1 MIEHFLSMCFNF
13 SKNLK
18 DPLQS
23 TTYPLLGRTGLRV
36 SRLSLGTMTFG
47 TENGWGCDRETARAM
62 FGAYL
67 ASGGNFIDSA
77 DIYTQGTAETWLG
90 EFMSETGMRD
100 RVVLATK
107 YSFNHQNPQGNPNA
121 AGNGRK
127 NLIRSLDASLARL
140 KTDYVDLYYL
150 HAWDGITPAEEVLRS
165 MDQLVRAGK
174 IRHWAL
180 SDVPAWYGAR
190 ITTLAQYH
198 GLEGPCAVQLE
209 YSLVQRGIEYEFP
222 AMCQEVGLGLV
233 AWSPL
238 GGGLLSGKY
247 QPNVEAQAQQAG
259 RIKATAAVAT
269 PALNKLTP
277 RNWEIVAALESV
289 ANELG
294 QPMAR
299 VAINWLSGRP
309 ALSSVILGATRL
321 EQLQDSLGA
330 LDFELPSELR
340 TRLDQVSA
348 LPPLF
353 PYNFLSAIQ
362 PRMHGGASVSPHPPH
377 FDEPPAARSGGWR

>member
-1 MIEHFLSMCFNF
+1 MQ
-13 SKNLK
+13 
-18 DPLQS
+18 P
-23 TTYPLLGRTGLRV
+23 TTYHLLGRTGLRV

-62 FGAYL
+62 FDTYL

-77 DIYTQGTAETWLG
+77 DIYTHGTAETWLG
-90 EFMSETGMRD
+90 EFMSETGTRD

-190 ITTLAQYH
+190 IATLAQNY

-222 AMCQEVGLGLV
+222 AMCQELGIGLV

-321 EQLQDSLGA
+321 EQLQDGLGA

-340 TRLDQVSA
+340 ARLDQVSA
-348 LPPLF
+348 LPPPF

-362 PRMHGGASVSPHPPH
+362 PRMHGGASVSPRPPH

>member
-1 MIEHFLSMCFNF
+1 MT
-13 SKNLK
+13 
-18 DPLQS
+18 P
-23 TTYPLLGRTGLRV
+23 TTYHLLGRTGLRV
-36 SRLSLGTMTFG
+36 SRLALGTMTFG
-47 TENGWGCDRETARAM
+47 TENGWGCDRATARSM
-62 FGAYL
+62 FDAYL

-90 EFMSETGMRD
+90 EFMAETGTRD

-127 NLIRSLDASLARL
+127 NLMRSIDASLTRL

-165 MDQLVRAGK
+165 MDQLVRTGK

-180 SDVPAWYGAR
+180 SDVPAWYAAH
-190 ITTLAQYH
+190 ITTLAQCH
-198 GLEGPCAVQLE
+198 GLEVPCAVQLE

-222 AMCQEVGLGLV
+222 AMCQELGLGLV

-247 QPNVEAQAQQAG
+247 RPNVDAQAQEAG
-259 RIKATAAVAT
+259 RIKTTAAVAT

-289 ANELG
+289 AQALG

-299 VAINWLSGRP
+299 VAINWLAGRP
-309 ALSSVILGATRL
+309 ALSSVTLGATRL
-321 EQLQDSLGA
+321 EQLEDGLCA
-330 LDFELPSELR
+330 LDFELPRELR
-340 TRLDQVSA
+340 DRLDQVGA
-348 LPPLF
+348 LPSLF
-353 PYNFLSAIQ
+353 PYNFLGAVQ
-362 PRMHGGASVSPHPPH
+362 PRLHGGASVSARPPH
-377 FDEPPAARSGGWR
+377 LDQLPATRSGGWR

>member
-1 MIEHFLSMCFNF
+1 MTPTPYH
-13 SKNLK
+13 
-18 DPLQS
+18 
-23 TTYPLLGRTGLRV
+23 LLGRTGLRV
-36 SRLSLGTMTFG
+36 SRLALGTMTFG
-47 TENGWGCDRETARAM
+47 TENGWGCDRATARSM
-62 FGAYL
+62 FDTYL
-67 ASGGNFIDSA
+67 ASGGNFIDTA

-90 EFMSETGMRD
+90 ELMAETGTRD

-127 NLIRSLDASLARL
+127 NLMRSIEASLTRL
-140 KTDYVDLYYL
+140 KTDHVDLYYL

-165 MDQLVRAGK
+165 MDDLVRAGK

-180 SDVPAWYGAR
+180 SDVPAWYAAR
-190 ITTLAQYH
+190 ITTLAQGH
-198 GLEGPCAVQLE
+198 GLEEPCAVQLE

-222 AMCQEVGLGLV
+222 AMCQELGLGLV

-247 QPNVEAQAQQAG
+247 LPNVEAQAQQAG
-259 RIKATAAVAT
+259 RIKTTAAVAT

-289 ANELG
+289 AKALG

-321 EQLQDSLGA
+321 EQLEDGLRA
-330 LDFELPSELR
+330 LDFELPPELR
-340 TRLDQVSA
+340 DRLDQVGA
-348 LPPLF
+348 LPALF
-353 PYNFLSAIQ
+353 PYNFLGAVQ
-362 PRMHGGASVSPHPPH
+362 PRLHGGASVSVRPPH
-377 FDEPPAARSGGWR
+377 FDQPPAARSGGWR

>member
-1 MIEHFLSMCFNF
+1 MT
-13 SKNLK
+13 
-18 DPLQS
+18 P
-23 TTYPLLGRTGLRV
+23 TTYHLLGCTGLRV

-47 TENGWGCDRETARAM
+47 TENGWGCGRENARSM
-62 FGAYL
+62 FDAYL

-90 EFMSETGMRD
+90 EFMAETGTRD

-127 NLIRSLDASLARL
+127 NLMRSIDASLKRL
-140 KTDYVDLYYL
+140 KTDCVDLYYL

-180 SDVPAWYGAR
+180 SDVPAWYAAR
-190 ITTLAQYH
+190 ITTLAQAH
-198 GLEGPCAVQLE
+198 GFEGPCAVQLE

-222 AMCQEVGLGLV
+222 PMCQDLGLGLV

-247 QPNVEAQAQQAG
+247 QPNVDAQAQEVG
-259 RIKATAAVAT
+259 RIKTTAAVAT

-289 ANELG
+289 ALALG

-299 VAINWLSGRP
+299 VAINWLAGRP

-321 EQLQDSLGA
+321 EQLEDGLCA
-330 LDFELPSELR
+330 LDFELPLELR
-340 TRLDQVSA
+340 DRLDQVGA
-348 LPPLF
+348 LPALF
-353 PYNFLSAIQ
+353 PYNFLGAVQ
-362 PRMHGGASVSPHPPH
+362 PRLHGGASVSVRPPH
-377 FDEPPAARSGGWR
+377 FDQHPATRSGGWR

>member
-1 MIEHFLSMCFNF
+1 MTPTPYH
-13 SKNLK
+13 
-18 DPLQS
+18 
-23 TTYPLLGRTGLRV
+23 LLGRTGLRV
-36 SRLSLGTMTFG
+36 SRLALGTMTFG
-47 TENGWGCDRETARAM
+47 TENGWGCDRATARSM
-62 FGAYL
+62 FDTYL
-67 ASGGNFIDSA
+67 ASGGNFIDTA

-90 EFMSETGMRD
+90 ELMAETGTRD

-127 NLIRSLDASLARL
+127 NLMRSIEASLTRL
-140 KTDYVDLYYL
+140 KTDHVDLYYL

-165 MDQLVRAGK
+165 MDDLVRAGK

-180 SDVPAWYGAR
+180 SDVPAWYAAR
-190 ITTLAQYH
+190 ITTLAQGH

-222 AMCQEVGLGLV
+222 AMCQELGLGLV

-247 QPNVEAQAQQAG
+247 LPNVEAQAQQAG
-259 RIKATAAVAT
+259 RIKTTAAVAT

-289 ANELG
+289 AKALG

-309 ALSSVILGATRL
+309 ALSSVILGAPGWNNWKTACAPWTLNCRPNCATGWTRWVL
-321 EQLQDSLGA
+321 CRRCSRTTSWVPCSRACMAVPACRCAPRTLISPRSPQRGLA
-330 LDFELPSELR
+330 LMRLLPISI
-340 TRLDQVSA
+340 TDC
-348 LPPLF
+348 P
-353 PYNFLSAIQ
+353 
-362 PRMHGGASVSPHPPH
+362 
-377 FDEPPAARSGGWR
+377 

>member
-1 MIEHFLSMCFNF
+1 MQ
-13 SKNLK
+13 
-18 DPLQS
+18 P
-23 TTYPLLGRTGLRV
+23 TTYHLLGRTGLRV

-62 FGAYL
+62 FDTYL

-180 SDVPAWYGAR
+180 SDVPAWYAAR

-259 RIKATAAVAT
+259 RIRATAAVAT

>member
-1 MIEHFLSMCFNF
+1 MCFNF
-13 SKNLK
+13 SKNLR
-18 DPLQS
+18 DPMQP
-23 TTYPLLGRTGLRV
+23 TAYHLLGHTGLRV

-62 FGAYL
+62 FDTYL

-180 SDVPAWYGAR
+180 SDVPAWYAAR

-259 RIKATAAVAT
+259 RIRATAAVAT